1 MTMAV
6 PLLPADMFQEAL
18 CIIQEEADLLSRE
31 YPDILQFTSYLRL
44 SWSNMASKISTYGCP
59 VRTNNIVESF
69 HNIAVQKLGIR
80 NINIWTFLGNFYIN
94 VFV

>member
-1 MTMAV
+1 MAV

-59 VRTNNIVESF
+59 VRNVLLDLFYNENVLFIIIFSQCYFIVS
-69 HNIAVQKLGIR
+69 
-80 NINIWTFLGNFYIN
+80 
-94 VFV
+94 

>member
-31 YPDILQFTSYLRL
+31 YPDIL
-44 SWSNMASKISTYGCP
+44 
-59 VRTNNIVESF
+59 
-69 HNIAVQKLGIR
+69 
-80 NINIWTFLGNFYIN
+80 
-94 VFV
+94 

>member
-1 MTMAV
+1 MRKWRKLHLSNAPKTILAMTMAV

-44 SWSNMASKISTYGCP
+44 SWSNMA
-59 VRTNNIVESF
+59 
-69 HNIAVQKLGIR
+69 
-80 NINIWTFLGNFYIN
+80 
-94 VFV
+94 